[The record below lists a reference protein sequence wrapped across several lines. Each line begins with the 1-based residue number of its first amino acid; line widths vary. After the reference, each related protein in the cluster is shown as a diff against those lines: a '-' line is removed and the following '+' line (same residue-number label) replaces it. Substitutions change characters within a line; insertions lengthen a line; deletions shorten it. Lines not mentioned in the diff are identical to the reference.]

1 MVSHCSRLG
10 NKLTHRLIGGLRP
23 HFLDVCKPDMSRV
36 VAQGELMGAGFAS
49 LMFDRNICTGDEK
62 DINDAL
68 ESWMQVNTTESF

>member
-1 MVSHCSRLG
+1 M
-10 NKLTHRLIGGLRP
+10 RP
-23 HFLDVCKPDMSRV
+23 HFLDVCKPDMARV

-68 ESWMQVNTTESF
+68 ESWM